1 MLTRAQKYAIK
12 ETMRPYMELD
22 KYGRTTIRNIYFDTE
37 NYRLI
42 RHSLESPTYKE
53 KLRLRSYKKVG
64 PEDPAFVE
72 LKKKYKSV
80 VRL

>member
-1 MLTRAQKYAIK
+1 MDYQATFKCYEVKYMLTRAQKYAIL

-42 RHSLESPTYKE
+42 RH
-53 KLRLRSYKKVG
+53 
-64 PEDPAFVE
+64 
-72 LKKKYKSV
+72 
-80 VRL
+80 